1 MSALEQ
7 IGETGQDRV
16 TGSDFFALSP
26 PLMFMAFLVS
36 LPAAARHV
44 CDPLCSDV
52 GCWGPGPFHCFS
64 CRFFDRQKE
73 CVKQCNILQG

>member
-1 MSALEQ
+1 MES
-7 IGETGQDRV
+7 
-16 TGSDFFALSP
+16 FAMLYLP
-26 PLMFMAFLVS
+26 FLWAVHAAHKFMAS
-36 LPAAARHV
+36 LFSAADRHV

-64 CRFFDRQKE
+64 CRFFSRQKE